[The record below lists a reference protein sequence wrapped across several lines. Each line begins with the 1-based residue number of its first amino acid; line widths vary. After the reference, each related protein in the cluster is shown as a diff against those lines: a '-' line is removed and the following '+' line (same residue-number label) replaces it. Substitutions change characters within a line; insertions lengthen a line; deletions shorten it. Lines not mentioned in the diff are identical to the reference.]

1 MNDITFNNGE
11 KISKNNSVEKIISEI
26 IEKHPRVPKILGY
39 VKHIDF
45 NMDSVNYLLEKGSK
59 KDFNL
64 FLAAI
69 TENSDFITFKEFEHL
84 SHSIPQTLKS
94 KFYSY
99 IENIVFNNPFSPEDI
114 RTVTEERYR
123 HKLIFEMANYTD
135 NSSLIEKWYN
145 MEDFYTKTGNAQTKY
160 FSIKSILFWE
170 LQAYKNDKFYNALL
184 ESRPTLLAAANSNI
198 DYCVSHPEDILF
210 SHYTFEDKH
219 ESVKI
224 FKDFEVL
231 KEKSKK
237 KAGGRKMLSTCI
249 EQNKNLS
256 AKNLQEV
263 VSFYKQKLDKN
274 EQSLLYKNIYRT
286 ALSAFVRNRGNNA
299 ALDNEFFNSYFSVM
313 ENDIGLLSSSDLSTM
328 LSICILN
335 IENKKTIDFIQ
346 EKIRENREK
355 NPDSDDYLSLKK
367 IESYYKG
374 YRFNV
379 NLENKPT
386 QEDIYNVLTVLHE
399 NRFNMSKIF
408 SLSIFDDQTKPS
420 QHKEA
425 SVYIKHY
432 FPVFIDFFVKNNLT
446 LSKKE
451 AEKIVQYFTKDS
463 RVEKFLI
470 NKIKES
476 LIEVIKN
483 SNLNVENMLYL
494 FKKTELKNIP
504 EFKLIIAEKEK
515 QALLTTVST
524 QSTKIQKKRI

>member
-1 MNDITFNNGE
+1 MNDISFNNGE

-69 TENSDFITFKEFEHL
+69 TENSDFITFKEFEYL
-84 SHSIPQTLKS
+84 SYSIPQNLKL
-94 KFYSY
+94 KFFSY
-99 IENIVFNNPFSPEDI
+99 IENIVFNNPFSPEDL

-123 HKLIFEMANYTD
+123 HKLIFEMANYVD
-135 NSSLIEKWYN
+135 NTLLIKKWSD
-145 MEDFYTKTGNAQTKY
+145 MEDFYIKTGRTQKND

-170 LQAYKNDKFYNALL
+170 LQAYKNDKFYNTLL
-184 ESRPTLLAAANSNI
+184 VNRPTLLAATNLNE

-210 SHYTFEDKH
+210 SHYTFGDKN
-219 ESVKI
+219 ESIKF
-224 FKDFEVL
+224 FKDFDAL
-231 KEKSKK
+231 KNKTERKP
-237 KAGGRKMLSTCI
+237 GRRKLLSNCI

-256 AKNLQEV
+256 AKNLKEV
-263 VSFYKQKLDKN
+263 VSFYKQTIDKD
-274 EQSLLYKNIYRT
+274 EESSLYKNIYRT

-299 ALDNEFFNSYFSVM
+299 GLDNEFFNGYFEMM
-313 ENDIGLLSSSDLSTM
+313 ENDVGLLSSSDLSTM

-367 IESYYKG
+367 IESYYKD
-374 YRFNV
+374 YRFNI
-379 NLENKPT
+379 NLEKKPT
-386 QEDIYNVLTVLHE
+386 QEDIYNVLTVLYE
-399 NRFNMSKIF
+399 NKFNMSKIF

-494 FKKTELKNIP
+494 FKKTQLKDIP

-524 QSTKIQKKRI
+524 QSTKIQKKRM